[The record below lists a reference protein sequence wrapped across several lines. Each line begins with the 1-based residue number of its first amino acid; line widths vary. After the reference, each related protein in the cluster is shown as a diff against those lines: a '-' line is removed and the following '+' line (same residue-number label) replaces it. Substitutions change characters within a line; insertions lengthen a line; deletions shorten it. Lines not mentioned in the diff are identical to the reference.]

1 MRQYDVICAGLAT
14 VDLIAGIL
22 EPEALKRDTTYLETL
37 SLGIG
42 GDAVNQAVVLS
53 RLGCRTGLMALCGSD
68 YWGKYLIDSLEAVSY
83 THLVWNLLFTG
94 AGKHDKPV

>member
-53 RLGCRTGLMALCGSD
+53 RLG
-68 YWGKYLIDSLEAVSY
+68 
-83 THLVWNLLFTG
+83 
-94 AGKHDKPV
+94 